1 MQRRFRR
8 VYAKKTPPE
17 TFQTTAV
24 FRAKNGRTK
33 KQAHC
38 SRRSARKKS
47 TSQVELVL
55 KCFTSLR
62 RERALTAILL
72 TCNPENRNSPRP
84 FPTFSQRLPPC
95 NGYLSVTQRMA
106 ALERP
111 LAHSSGRVDWLPF
124 LFHHGLPVRTTRD
137 YTSRMKLFNC
147 SYKSYCG
154 TLLFPRETARGRLAY
169 CRFSTLL
176 YSA

>member
-84 FPTFSQRLPPC
+84 FPTFSQRL
-95 NGYLSVTQRMA
+95 T
-106 ALERP
+106 P
-111 LAHSSGRVDWLPF
+111 LQWLPF
-124 LFHHGLPVRTTRD
+124 GHTAHGCFGTASCSQLRSSGLVTFPFS
-137 YTSRMKLFNC
+137 SR
-147 SYKSYCG
+147 
-154 TLLFPRETARGRLAY
+154 TARSDNPRLHVTDEAYSIFRPDPAPPSGPGRFPLHYTKLPPKVNAG
-169 CRFSTLL
+169 FW
-176 YSA
+176 